1 MLFKTLSTVLF
12 FLLMFS
18 QVSYGAGTFKIGCP
32 APMTGPGANFG
43 EKFKK
48 AYTMA
53 ADEINAKG
61 GVNGTKLELVFEDTQ
76 AKPALAVSSAKKLI
90 SSDNVVALLGGWS
103 SGVAFAVAP
112 VALDNKTPYLLEH
125 PALDDI
131 TRKNNDYVFRFQ
143 PTTGMYS
150 AALEDFIL
158 KVVYPRE
165 KKKQLAVAY
174 VYVDNAFGQGVA
186 KYGILP
192 FLQKNKD
199 KFKVVVSEAYNENA
213 MDYKPLLLKIKS
225 AAPDIIVLTSYLTDG
240 ILISKQI
247 KEVGLTAKFVSGTGA
262 GHSMQDVYE
271 KSGRATE
278 KVFTSGP
285 WHGEIKDPN
294 WKKWRGAW
302 EKKYK
307 YLPGEH
313 EVEGYV
319 AVQVLA
325 EALKGV
331 KPSDSITKQREQLKA
346 SLKALN
352 MKTIFG
358 TVKFDNF
365 EGYTNQNKA
374 QKMTALAQWIDGR
387 LLQVYPKE
395 AAEREPIY

>member
-1 MLFKTLSTVLF
+1 
-12 FLLMFS
+12 
-18 QVSYGAGTFKIGCP
+18 
-32 APMTGPGANFG
+32 
-43 EKFKK
+43 
-48 AYTMA
+48 
-53 ADEINAKG
+53 
-61 GVNGTKLELVFEDTQ
+61 
-76 AKPALAVSSAKKLI
+76 
-90 SSDNVVALLGGWS
+90 
-103 SGVAFAVAP
+103 
-112 VALDNKTPYLLEH
+112 
-125 PALDDI
+125 
-131 TRKNNDYVFRFQ
+131 
-143 PTTGMYS
+143 
-150 AALEDFIL
+150 
-158 KVVYPRE
+158 
-165 KKKQLAVAY
+165 
-174 VYVDNAFGQGVA
+174 
-186 KYGILP
+186 
-192 FLQKNKD
+192 
-199 KFKVVVSEAYNENA
+199 
-213 MDYKPLLLKIKS
+213 
-225 AAPDIIVLTSYLTDG
+225 
-240 ILISKQI
+240 
-247 KEVGLTAKFVSGTGA
+247 VGLTAKFVSGTGA

>member
-1 MLFKTLSTVLF
+1 MFFKTLSTVLF

-76 AKPALAVSSAKKLI
+76 AKPALGVSSAKKLI
-90 SSDNVVALLGGWS
+90 SSDNVIALLGGWS

-158 KVVYPRE
+158 KVVYPKE
-165 KKKQLAVAY
+165 KKKQLTVAY

-186 KYGILP
+186 KYGIIP
-192 FLQKNKD
+192 FFKKNKD
-199 KFKVVVSEAYNENA
+199 KFNLVVSEAYNENA
-213 MDYKPLLLKIKS
+213 MDYKPLLLKIKN

-271 KSGRATE
+271 KSGKATE

-331 KPSDSITKQREQLKA
+331 KSTDSIAKQREELKA

-358 TVKFDNF
+358 TVKFENF
-365 EGYTNQNKA
+365 DGYTNQNKA
-374 QKMTALAQWIDGR
+374 FKMTALAQWIDGK
-387 LLQVYPKE
+387 LLQVWPKE
-395 AAEREPIY
+395 AAERDPLY